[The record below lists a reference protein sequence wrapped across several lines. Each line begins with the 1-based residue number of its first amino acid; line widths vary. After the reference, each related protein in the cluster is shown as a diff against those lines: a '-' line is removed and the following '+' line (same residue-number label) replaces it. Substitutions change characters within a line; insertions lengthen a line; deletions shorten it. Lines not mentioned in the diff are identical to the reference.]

1 MNKMNS
7 TAENL
12 KDRAKKILKTYF
24 GYDHFRT
31 LQFEVIEKV
40 MQKKDVVLIMP
51 TGGGKSVCFQI
62 PAMLFDGITIVV
74 SPLIALMKD
83 QVQGLRA
90 NGIAAAFLNS
100 SLSREEEN
108 DILQQIRNQKIKLIY
123 VSPEKLL
130 TQDFHNL
137 INSLNISLFAIDE
150 AHCISQ
156 WGHDFRPEYTK
167 LKILKD
173 FFPHV
178 PIIAL
183 TATADKLTRQDIADN
198 LNLVEPE
205 RFILSFD
212 RPNLRLEVRHGLKK
226 FEQISKFIDQRS
238 GQAGIIYCLS
248 RKSTEDIAGKLKKL
262 GLKVAFY
269 HAGMASDARSKAQ
282 DKFLKGKVDIICAT
296 IAFGMG
302 IDKSNVRWVIHY
314 NMPKNIESFYQE
326 IGRSGR
332 DGLDADT
339 LLFYSFQD
347 VMVYRG
353 FLEESG
359 RKEIEEAKL
368 NRMLEYC
375 EGVSCR
381 RRILLAY
388 FGEHLEKDCGNCDV
402 CSNPPKHFDGTI
414 IAQKALSA
422 ISRLQGNIGMTMLIN
437 VLRGSQARE
446 IFENK
451 YHEIKTYGAGADIS
465 FQAWQQ
471 YILQLLNHG
480 YLEIAYNKG
489 NTLQLSE
496 ASHDVLYKKKQVKLV
511 NFSEVEKAQEKK
523 SEPKLTVKETL
534 ELELFDLLNEKRK
547 ELAERENIAPHL
559 IFSDVSLREMVQKLP
574 IDGLDFKEIQGI
586 SKEKLARYGLE
597 FSHTIGLFLEE
608 KLSQKKNIVGS
619 TSKLTYYYFS
629 IQKISIEQII
639 KKRGLGSLTIV
650 GHLAMMYENGKNIDI
665 HKFITNEELETVLKA
680 IETCETEEELTL
692 KSLYFKLEEKIDYE
706 KIKWALAHHA
716 RK

>member
-1 MNKMNS
+1 MNS

-12 KDRAKKILKTYF
+12 KENALKILKKYF

-31 LQFEVIEKV
+31 MQFEVIEKV
-40 MQKKDVVLIMP
+40 VQKKDVVLIMP

-62 PAMLFDGITIVV
+62 PALLFEGLTVV
-74 SPLIALMKD
+74 ISPLIALMKD

-100 SLSREEEN
+100 SLSRDEEN
-108 DILQQIRNQKIKLIY
+108 DIVQDIVNKKVKLIY
-123 VSPEKLL
+123 VSPEKLM
-130 TQDFHNL
+130 TQDFYSL
-137 INSLNISLFAIDE
+137 IKELNISLFAIDE

-167 LKILKD
+167 LKILKE

-183 TATADKLTRQDIADN
+183 TATADKLTREDIADN

-205 RFILSFD
+205 KFIASFD
-212 RPNLRLEVRHGLKK
+212 RPNLKLEVRQGLKK
-226 FEQISKFIDQRS
+226 FEQIIRFIDQRNGES
-238 GQAGIIYCLS
+238 GIIYCLS
-248 RKSTEDIAGKLKKL
+248 RKSTEDLAGKLKKS
-262 GLKVAFY
+262 GLKVTFY

-326 IGRSGR
+326 IGRAGR
-332 DGLDADT
+332 DGLAADT

-347 VMVYRG
+347 VIIYRK

-388 FGEHLEKDCGNCDV
+388 FGEHLENDCGNCDV
-402 CSNPPKHFDGTI
+402 CSNPPKRFDGTI

-422 ISRLQGNIGMTMLIN
+422 LSRLQGNVGMNMLIN

-451 YHEIKTYGAGADIS
+451 YHEIKTYGAGSDIS

-480 YLEIAYNKG
+480 YIEIAYNKG
-489 NTLQLSE
+489 NTLQLTE
-496 ASHDVLYKKKQVKLV
+496 ASQDVLYKKKQVKMV
-511 NFSEVEKAQEKK
+511 NFSEVEQKQEAKVVAT
-523 SEPKLTVKETL
+523 LTVKEQL
-534 ELELFDLLNEKRK
+534 EMELFSLLNEKRK
-547 ELAERENIAPHL
+547 ELAEKENLAPHL
-559 IFSDVSLREMVQKLP
+559 IFSDVSLREMVEKLP
-574 IDGLDFKEIQGI
+574 IDGADFKTIQGV
-586 SKEKLARYGLE
+586 SKEKLVKYGLE
-597 FSHTIGLFLEE
+597 FSHAIGLFIEE

-619 TSKLTYYYFS
+619 SPKLTYFYFS
-629 IQKISIEQII
+629 IQKLSVQQII
-639 KKRGLGSLTIV
+639 KKRGLGSLTVI
-650 GHLAMMYENGKNIDI
+650 GHLALMYENGKNIDI
-665 HKFITNEELETVLKA
+665 HKFITPEELETILSV
-680 IETCETEEELTL
+680 INTCKTEEELTL